1 MIENARTSDNRDYSP
16 ETLSGKMSGGNL
28 SMNPFTEEM
37 FVLFAILTLGAWI
50 GHWSWRGIS
59 LGTAGVLFV
68 ALLFGH
74 FRLSVPKAVMD
85 LGLLLFVY
93 SVGLSAGPSFF
104 RTFRKRGV
112 QFIVLAL
119 FVVGTGAIVTGLL
132 AFLLKLPVA
141 LATGIYAGS
150 LTCTPALAA
159 AIDTLNRVL
168 PEAAPLASVGY
179 GIAYPFSM
187 ISMVL
192 LIQFLPRLLQ
202 RPVKV
207 EEQLWLA
214 EKAME
219 APSLQARQFCVTN
232 ANLDGKTVVEIN
244 PRRLA
249 QVNVSRIKH
258 GDRVCAAKPETLIH
272 TGDLVMAVGQAGEL
286 DKLRLLLGEETNERM
301 DVNAEV
307 MSGDVELM
315 DESLTGK
322 TLAQM
327 RVWEQFTVVIT
338 RIRRQG
344 LEIVPHGNVTLERG
358 DGIRVVGEK
367 SAVEAF
373 IRRAQ
378 GSPRKA
384 METSMVPYLIGL
396 FIGVFVGLIPIPVG
410 QGVTLK
416 LGLAGGVFMT
426 SLLIGHYGKIGPF
439 RLYVPPAAKN
449 LTRELGLM
457 LFLAGAGTSAGAH
470 LVDVLKDQGW
480 ILLLAGATVTTLS
493 ALAGLAVMIKVY
505 RLNLLSAMGSLT
517 AAMTNPPALAVASNQ
532 TETDLPAISYASTY
546 PVALIF
552 KILLAQILIELF
564 RHLL

>member
-1 MIENARTSDNRDYSP
+1 
-16 ETLSGKMSGGNL
+16 
-28 SMNPFTEEM
+28 MNPFTEEM
-37 FVLFAILTLGAWI
+37 FILFAILALGAWI
-50 GHWSWRGIS
+50 GHWSWRGVS

-74 FRLSVPKAVMD
+74 YGMSVPREVMD

-104 RTFRKRGV
+104 RTFRKRGI
-112 QFIVLAL
+112 QFVVLAL
-119 FVVGTGAIVTGLL
+119 VIVGTGAVATLIFAKVLH
-132 AFLLKLPVA
+132 LPPA
-141 LATGIYAGS
+141 LAAGLYAGA

-168 PEAAPLASVGY
+168 PDTASLVSVGY

-192 LIQFLPRLLQ
+192 LIQFLPRVLS
-202 RPVKV
+202 RPIKI
-207 EEQLWLA
+207 EEQKWLA
-214 EKAME
+214 EKAIE
-219 APSLQARQFCVTN
+219 EPGLQARQFRVTN
-232 ANLDGKTVVEIN
+232 PNIDGKTVSEIN
-244 PRRLA
+244 PRRIA
-249 QVNVSRIKH
+249 HVNISRIKQ
-258 GDRVCAAKPETLIH
+258 GDRVTAAKPETIIRAH
-272 TGDLVMAVGQAGEL
+272 DLVMAVGPEDEL
-286 DKLRLLLGEETNERM
+286 DKLRILLGEETHERM

-307 MSGDVELM
+307 MSVDVEVM

-327 RVWEQFTVVIT
+327 RVWEQFTLVIT

-344 LEIVPHGNVTLERG
+344 LEIVPSGTISLERG

-373 IRRAQ
+373 VRRAQ

-384 METSMVPYLIGL
+384 METSIVPYLGGL
-396 FIGVFVGLIPIPVG
+396 LAGVLVGLVPVPVG

-416 LGLAGGVFMT
+416 LGMAGGVFIV
-426 SLLIGHYGKIGPF
+426 SLLIGHFGKIGSF
-439 RLYVPPAAKN
+439 QLYVPPAAKN

-457 LFLAGAGTSAGAH
+457 LFLAGAGTNAGAH
-470 LVDVLKDQGW
+470 LMDVLKGQGW
-480 ILLLAGATVTTLS
+480 ILLLAGATVTILS
-493 ALAGLAVMIKVY
+493 AVAGLLAMIKLY
-505 RLNLLSAMGSLT
+505 KLNLLSAMGALT
-517 AAMTNPPALAVASNQ
+517 ASMTNPPALAAASNQ
-532 TETDLPAISYASTY
+532 TETDLPSISYASTY

-552 KILLAQILIELF
+552 KILLAQALVELLM
-564 RHLL
+564 HW

>member
-1 MIENARTSDNRDYSP
+1 
-16 ETLSGKMSGGNL
+16 
-28 SMNPFTEEM
+28 MNPFTEEM
-37 FVLFAILTLGAWI
+37 FVLFAILALGAWI
-50 GHWSWRGIS
+50 GGWSWRGIS
-59 LGTAGVLFV
+59 LGSAGVLFA
-68 ALLFGH
+68 ALVFGH
-74 FRLSVPKAVMD
+74 FGMSVPKEVMD

-104 RTFRKRGV
+104 RTFRKRGM
-112 QFIVLAL
+112 QFVVLAL
-119 FVVGTGAIVTGLL
+119 VIVGTGAVVTGLL
-132 AFLLKLPVA
+132 AWILHLTPA
-141 LATGIYAGS
+141 LATGLYTGA

-159 AIDTLNRVL
+159 ALDALNRAL

-179 GIAYPFSM
+179 GVAYPYSM
-187 ISMVL
+187 IGMVL
-192 LIQFLPRLLQ
+192 LIQFLPKLLQ
-202 RPVKV
+202 RPIKT
-207 EEQLWLA
+207 EEKHWLA
-214 EKAME
+214 EKAIE
-219 APSLQARQFCVTN
+219 TPGLQARQFRVTN
-232 ANLDGKTVVEIN
+232 ANVDGKTVAEMN

-249 QVNVSRIKH
+249 QVNISRIKH
-258 GDRVCAAKPETLIH
+258 AEKVNAAMPETILY
-272 TGDLVMAVGQAGEL
+272 TGDVVMAVGPAEEL
-286 DKLRLLLGEETNERM
+286 DKLRILLGEETDERM

-307 MSGDVELM
+307 LSVDVEIM

-327 RVWEQFTVVIT
+327 RVWEQFTLVIT

-373 IRRAQ
+373 VRRAQ

-396 FIGVFVGLIPIPVG
+396 LAGVLLGLLPIPLG
-410 QGVTLK
+410 QGVTVK
-416 LGLAGGVFMT
+416 LGVAGGVFAT
-426 SLLIGHYGKIGPF
+426 SLFIGHFGKIGPF

-457 LFLAGAGTSAGAH
+457 LFLAGAGTNAGAH

-480 ILLLAGATVTTLS
+480 ILLLAGAAITTLS
-493 ALAGLAVMIKVY
+493 ALAGLAVMVKGY
-505 RLNLLSAMGSLT
+505 RLNLLSAMGALT
-517 AAMTNPPALAVASNQ
+517 AAMTNPPALAAANNQ
-532 TETDLPAISYASTY
+532 TETDLPAIAYASTY

-552 KILLAQILIELF
+552 KILLAQGLVEVLQ
-564 RHLL
+564 HLL

>member
-1 MIENARTSDNRDYSP
+1 
-16 ETLSGKMSGGNL
+16 
-28 SMNPFTEEM
+28 MNPFAEEM

-59 LGTAGVLFV
+59 LGSAGVLFV
-68 ALLFGH
+68 ALVFGH
-74 FRLSVPKAVMD
+74 FGLSVPKEVMD
-85 LGLLLFVY
+85 FGLLLFVY

-104 RTFRKRGV
+104 RTFRKRGM
-112 QFIVLAL
+112 QFVVLAL
-119 FVVGTGAIVTGLL
+119 VVVGSGAIITGLL
-132 AFLLKLPVA
+132 AYLLHLPAA
-141 LATGIYAGS
+141 LATGLYAGA

-159 AIDTLNRVL
+159 AIDSLNRVL
-168 PEAAPLASVGY
+168 PDAAPLASVGY
-179 GIAYPFSM
+179 GIAYPYSM
-187 ISMVL
+187 IGMVL
-192 LIQFLPRLLQ
+192 LIQLLPKLLK
-202 RPVKV
+202 RPVKI
-207 EEQLWLA
+207 EEKLWLA
-214 EKAME
+214 EKAIE
-219 APSLQARQFCVTN
+219 APGLQARQFCVTN
-232 ANLDGKTVVEIN
+232 PNIDGKTVTEIN

-249 QVNVSRIKH
+249 HVNISRLKH
-258 GDRVCAAKPETLIH
+258 SDRVTAAKPETIIH
-272 TGDLVMAVGQAGEL
+272 IGDLVMAVGPEEEL
-286 DKLRLLLGEETNERM
+286 DKLRILLGEETNERM

-307 MSGDVELM
+307 MSVDVEVM

-367 SAVEAF
+367 SAVESF
-373 IRRAQ
+373 VRRAQ

-396 FIGVFVGLIPIPVG
+396 LIGVFVGLIPIPIG

-416 LGLAGGVFMT
+416 LGMAGGVFIV
-426 SLLIGHYGKIGPF
+426 SLLIGHFGKIGPF
-439 RLYVPPAAKN
+439 QLYVPPAAKN

-457 LFLAGAGTSAGAH
+457 LFLAGAGTNAGAH
-470 LVDVLKDQGW
+470 LVDVLKDRGGV
-480 ILLLAGATVTTLS
+480 LLLVGATVTTLS
-493 ALAGLAVMIKVY
+493 ALAGLFVMVKIYK
-505 RLNLLSAMGSLT
+505 LNLLSAMGALT
-517 AAMTNPPALAVASNQ
+517 ASMTNPPALAAASNQ
-532 TETDLPAISYASTY
+532 SETDLPAISYASTY

-552 KILLAQILIELF
+552 KILLAQVLVEIL